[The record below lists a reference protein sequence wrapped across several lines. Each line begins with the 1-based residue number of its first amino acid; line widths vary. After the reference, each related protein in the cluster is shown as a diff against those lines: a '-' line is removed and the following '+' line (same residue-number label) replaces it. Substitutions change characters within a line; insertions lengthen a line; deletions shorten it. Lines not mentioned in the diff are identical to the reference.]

1 MKLTDFYY
9 NEVLNGLRMKM
20 GASLIKDMKLQAKK
34 HDSLTL
40 EQIQALASE
49 GLDVFF
55 SDCSENPDGTINFRG
70 KRVIVYIRDK
80 HMYRGDFKL
89 PKFHLSW
96 CKTLRNQMA
105 QNRYSQKYVVSTRD
119 DGYFSLNII
128 RYEGNKEISNQ
139 QKQLKV
145 CRQCLEGFGWEGFR
159 SVGMTEEAKK
169 TVESEFKISK
179 FFEKYPKDLI
189 PVVPNHNSDT
199 APLDD
204 YTADF
209 PAIRERLFRLRG
221 RSCEACSVNDVEL
234 HVHHKNGVK
243 SDNSELN
250 LEILCVACHKSHH
263 SHM

>member
-1 MKLTDFYY
+1 MKLTDFYQSAAF
-9 NEVLNGLRMKM
+9 NSLRRKM
-20 GASLIKDMKLQAKK
+20 GASLIKDIKLQAKK
-34 HDSLTL
+34 HESLSL

-49 GLDVFF
+49 GLEVYF

-96 CKTLRNQMA
+96 CKTLRNQVA

-119 DGYFSLNII
+119 DGYFSLNIFKN
-128 RYEGNKEISNQ
+128 EGNREFSNRQ
-139 QKQLKV
+139 ARLKV

-159 SVGMTEEAKK
+159 SSGMTENAKNLI
-169 TVESEFKISK
+169 ESEFKISK
-179 FFEKYPKDLI
+179 FFEKYPRDLI
-189 PVVPNHNSDT
+189 SVIPNHNSDT

-204 YTADF
+204 YTDDF
-209 PAIRERLFRLRG
+209 PIIRERLLRLRG
-221 RSCEACSVNDVEL
+221 RSCESCSIVGVEL

-243 SDNSELN
+243 YDNSETN
-250 LEILCVACHKSHH
+250 LEILCVPCHKAHH